1 MQINVDFYCSKTS
14 PQFGMA
20 FRIPDTKGIEKL
32 NNYARLATSEV
43 RQRGMEQ
50 FIKEQGKLKFF
61 DTSYDPKFD
70 TMYVIDNRTNEKIES
85 FIQTP
90 AITGYSDFDATRYPG
105 RKMLA
110 IMFNPKK
117 FLPLNMLQAGE
128 RAKEL
133 EKTLLASAPDLNK
146 INKVC

>member
-1 MQINVDFYCSKTS
+1 MQINVGFYCSKTS

-20 FRIPDTKGIEKL
+20 FRIPDTKGCEKL
-32 NNYARLATSEV
+32 NSYARLATSEV

-90 AITGYSDFDATRYPG
+90 AITGYSDFDATN
-105 RKMLA
+105 
-110 IMFNPKK
+110 I
-117 FLPLNMLQAGE
+117 QGE
-128 RAKEL
+128 K
-133 EKTLLASAPDLNK
+133 
-146 INKVC
+146 C